1 MQLKASV
8 ADGDEI
14 VRALFGGGGFR
25 LQPATAGNSQRQRQC
40 GGFDEVPA
48 RCVSAAHNDLMCK
61 ITKWFQLNIQI
72 EAAKYTYC
80 MPEWIFF
87 QVADFNDIFDFE
99 FRLTFAKLYRLANI
113 SEHDFSADNQQEAE
127 Q

>member
-1 MQLKASV
+1 
-8 ADGDEI
+8 
-14 VRALFGGGGFR
+14 
-25 LQPATAGNSQRQRQC
+25 
-40 GGFDEVPA
+40 
-48 RCVSAAHNDLMCK
+48 MCK

-72 EAAKYTYC
+72 EAAKYKYC